1 MHIEDI
7 GLTMM
12 IYKIYLYIIQEW
24 MDNMEGDGEL
34 PRCGGCG
41 RTFERRAA
49 LSAHTHTCQPRNRA
63 LARRNPQDGKKIEI
77 QIRKDYN
84 KGSPAAVPLPIR
96 VTDIHGKF

>member
-1 MHIEDI
+1 MYVC
-7 GLTMM
+7 T
-12 IYKIYLYIIQEW
+12 QAW

-49 LSAHTHTCQPRNRA
+49 LAAHTHTCPPRSRA
-63 LARRNPQDGKKIEI
+63 LARRSDTKKIEI

-84 KGSPAAVPLPIR
+84 KGPSGITLPLKTTENGNKNSQSSS
-96 VTDIHGKF
+96 VFHTL